1 MKWQDV
7 VPVLISIVVII
18 LVAVLQK
25 QSKFA
30 SAILSMMPLTAPL
43 ALWIVYSL
51 NDGNAEVMG
60 EFSLDLFIGAIPTFG
75 FIVAVWL
82 AARAGLRLGPI
93 LLYGYGAWGVVLLL
107 LMGVRRLLGV

>member
-25 QSKFA
+25 QSKLA
-30 SAILSMMPLTAPL
+30 AAILSTMPLTAPL

-51 NDGNAEVMG
+51 NDGNKVVMG
-60 EFSLDLFIGAIPTFG
+60 EFSLSLLVGAIPTFG

-82 AARAGLRLGPI
+82 AARAGLELGPI
-93 LLYGYGAWGVVLLL
+93 LLYGYGAWAVMLLL
-107 LMGVRRLLGV
+107 LVGVQRLLEW

>member
-30 SAILSMMPLTAPL
+30 SAILSTMPLTAPL

-82 AARAGLRLGPI
+82 AARAGLRLAPI

-107 LMGVRRLLGV
+107 LVGVRRLLGV

>member
-1 MKWQDV
+1 MKWQDM

-25 QSKFA
+25 QSKLA
-30 SAILSMMPLTAPL
+30 AAILSTMPLTAPL

-51 NDGNAEVMG
+51 NDGSQEVMG
-60 EFSLDLFIGAIPTFG
+60 EFSLSLLVGAIPTFG

-82 AARAGLRLGPI
+82 AARAGLGLAPI
-93 LLYGYGAWGVVLLL
+93 LLYGYGAWGIVLLL
-107 LMGVRRLLGV
+107 LVGVRRLLGM